1 MIEYRRVEIN
11 KKVTMN
17 TTLQQKK
24 EPVTLTE
31 IEMIGKDV
39 VAELLLD
46 SNTTVEWIDGD
57 EDRNGERI
65 LHMAMPQWKL
75 LDVIDRQL
83 QKRITQTNDSDKK
96 EESGGTTNL

>member
-1 MIEYRRVEIN
+1 ME
-11 KKVTMN
+11 
-17 TTLQQKK
+17 K
-24 EPVTLTE
+24 EKETVTLTE
-31 IEMIGKDV
+31 IEMVGKDV

-46 SNTTVEWIDGD
+46 SNTTVEWVDGD

-83 QKRITQTNDSDKK
+83 QKRIITKNDDNKE
-96 EESGGTTNL
+96 EESGDERNS